1 MIFRQNKE
9 TRTFHQFWKSISKV
23 KSKRI
28 ITSLLAFVFI
38 LLINTHTAMAEPET
52 SVLQDVLSGGSGT
65 TDVVKILVILTILT
79 ILPSIIMTVTAFPR
93 IIIVLSFTRN
103 AMGTQQMPP
112 NQILIGIALVL
123 TFFIMNPVF
132 ADIKT
137 EAYDP
142 YMAGEIETQEAYN
155 AAMEPI
161 REFMF
166 KHAKT
171 EPDSIDFFLGLYGA
185 EEKPGSLDDIPSV
198 VLMMAF
204 ITSELKKAFIIGFL
218 LYIPFLVIDMIVSSV
233 LMAMGMMMMPPA
245 MISLPFKVLLFILI
259 DGWTLLFKTIVLSFG

>member
-1 MIFRQNKE
+1 MNK
-9 TRTFHQFWKSISKV
+9 
-23 KSKRI
+23 I
-28 ITSLLAFVFI
+28 IHCFLAVAIMLF
-38 LLINTHTAMAEPET
+38 LNTHIVMAAPET
-52 SVLQDVLSGGSGT
+52 SVLHDLLSGGENT
-65 TDVVKILVILTILT
+65 TDIVRILTILTILT

-112 NQILIGIALVL
+112 NQILIGVALVL
-123 TFFIMNPVF
+123 TFFIMSPVF
-132 ADIKT
+132 TTIKT

-142 YMAGEIETQEAYN
+142 YMAGEIETDEAYD

-166 KHAKT
+166 KHAKS

-185 EEKPGSLDDIPSV
+185 EEKPDSLDEVPSV
-198 VLMMAF
+198 VLMMSF
-204 ITSELKKAFIIGFL
+204 ITSELKKAFIMGFL
-218 LYIPFLVIDMIVSSV
+218 LYIPFLVVDMIVSSV
-233 LMAMGMMMMPPA
+233 LMSMGMMMMPPA

-259 DGWTLLFKTIVLSFG
+259 DGWTLLFKTLVLSFG